1 MADNEWAKFRKE
13 QFQILKDNGIDFK
26 GRGKGCKLQII
37 AKLWAEYKIKKQAK
51 QNDDEE
57 GIDEEGVDKD
67 DIEYSHIEDNVIDDN
82 DDIDDIDDD
91 DEDIENV
98 EDIIVKVAQDI
109 ANANANVLKVKENMR
124 KGKQDV
130 RKAEDILS
138 SLVKHMIYLCKKIK
152 NKNEIS

>member
-26 GRGKGCKLQII
+26 GQGQGCKLKFI
-37 AKLWAEYKIKKQAK
+37 AKLWAKYKIKNQAK
-51 QNDDEE
+51 QNNDEE

-67 DIEYSHIEDNVIDDN
+67 DIEYSNIEDN
-82 DDIDDIDDD
+82 DDIDDDDD
-91 DEDIENV
+91 DIENV

-109 ANANANVLKVKENMR
+109 VNANANVLKAKENMR

-138 SLVKHMIYLCKKIK
+138 SLVKRMIYLCKKIK

>member
-26 GRGKGCKLQII
+26 GQGQGCKLKFI

-57 GIDEEGVDKD
+57 GIDED
-67 DIEYSHIEDNVIDDN
+67 DIEYSHIEDN
-82 DDIDDIDDD
+82 DDIDDD

-109 ANANANVLKVKENMR
+109 ANANANVLKAKENMR

-138 SLVKHMIYLCKKIK
+138 SLVKHMI
-152 NKNEIS
+152 